1 MLSFATAILRGT
13 KQKENIMKNSKNSEN
28 SDDQILQDQI
38 LSDLKKLSKYRLEM
52 LLTNGNITDLILQV
66 AVNNMFTIGKDLLE
80 EINEEEINTMA
91 HSLRIA
97 NCIASNPKASEII
110 CKSIV
115 NLLIKYIGQ
124 GDFDHIINIQS
135 PIHEKLYPYFAIHE
149 NEEARS
155 YIASQ
160 NCLPYHFLQQLA
172 RDTHWLVRL
181 RIAQRKNLG
190 DDLINLLASD
200 EDDYVRSAIRKN
212 YELTD

>member
-1 MLSFATAILRGT
+1 
-13 KQKENIMKNSKNSEN
+13 MKNSQNAEN
-28 SDDQILQDQI
+28 GDDQILLDQI
-38 LSDLKKLSKYRLEM
+38 LLDLKRLSKYRLEM
-52 LLTNGNITDLILQV
+52 LLTNENITDLILQV
-66 AVNNMFTIGKDLLE
+66 AVNNMFTIGRELLE

-91 HSLRIA
+91 HSLTIA
-97 NCIASNPKASEII
+97 NCIASNPKASETI

-115 NLLIKYIGQ
+115 NLLVKYIGE
-124 GDFDHIINIQS
+124 GDFDHIINIQN
-135 PIHEKLYPYFAIHE
+135 PIHEKLYPHFATHE

-172 RDTHWLVRL
+172 HDSHWLVRL
-181 RIAQRKNLG
+181 RIAQRKDLG

-200 EDDYVRSAIRKN
+200 EDDYVRSAIKKN